1 MKICVGIGD
10 QVSQPIWDCGLDF
23 KKELVV
29 QVFVS
34 LSIFIQNCVT
44 DVDFGPHLVQSQCW
58 I

>member
-44 DVDFGPHLVQSQCW
+44 DVDFGPTHPSY
-58 I
+58 

>member
-10 QVSQPIWDCGLDF
+10 QVSQPTWDCGIDF

-34 LSIFIQNCVT
+34 LSTFIQNRVT
-44 DVDFGPHLVQSQCW
+44 DVNFGLT
-58 I
+58 